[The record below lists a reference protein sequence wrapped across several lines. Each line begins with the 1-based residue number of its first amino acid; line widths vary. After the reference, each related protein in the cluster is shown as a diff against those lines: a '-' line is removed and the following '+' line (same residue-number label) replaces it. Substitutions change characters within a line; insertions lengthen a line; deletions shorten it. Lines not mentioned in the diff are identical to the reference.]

1 MKKLVLALILTSV
14 LSIGCKKDHGY
25 VDTGAIIIDE
35 ELVEEKFRQGNTY
48 PQNRTV
54 PLRWDFLFIK
64 KKIIKICLHFL
75 DEVIILIYVSRT
87 KSKRG
92 ETK

>member
-48 PQNRTV
+48 P
-54 PLRWDFLFIK
+54 
-64 KKIIKICLHFL
+64 
-75 DEVIILIYVSRT
+75 
-87 KSKRG
+87 
-92 ETK
+92 